1 MKHFLLTTIAAVV
14 LVGCGK
20 PVRELVSEKEAERPE
35 DTIISRESVREL
47 LSEKEAERPEDAIV
61 SRFWGSTPTSS
72 GITRESQMASYF
84 ESGKKCIA
92 VAQLGIYGSVAVLNL
107 EPQNAASN
115 NDHIPIKG
123 SYYYVKHAK
132 EIDLNG
138 YLEKKTSRITIK
150 ESYQGKATGQ
160 IHFSGNNKS
169 ENHWL
174 APGSADKEEASLIHL
189 FSYDSSIE
197 EQDIASMYFK
207 NPHLVWD
214 RTMPKETPP
223 AKLEDRVW
231 ACKLPDDSVAFQ
243 IYVNGPDFHVGSWNG
258 IALPMESGNELLHQ
272 SFPYGGKCEFLIE
285 LDAKKK
291 ITFKDVDCG
300 RCCGARATLEGEYNY
315 REEIRLFGNTDQL
328 KAEGK

>member
-1 MKHFLLTTIAAVV
+1 MKHLLLTAIAAVV

-47 LSEKEAERPEDAIV
+47 LSEKEAESPEDAIV

-84 ESGKKCIA
+84 ENGKKCIA

-138 YLEKKTSRITIK
+138 YLETKTSRIIIK

-189 FSYDSSIE
+189 FSYDSRIE
-197 EQDIASMYFK
+197 EQDIASMYF
-207 NPHLVWD
+207 
-214 RTMPKETPP
+214 
-223 AKLEDRVW
+223 
-231 ACKLPDDSVAFQ
+231 
-243 IYVNGPDFHVGSWNG
+243 
-258 IALPMESGNELLHQ
+258 
-272 SFPYGGKCEFLIE
+272 
-285 LDAKKK
+285 
-291 ITFKDVDCG
+291 
-300 RCCGARATLEGEYNY
+300 
-315 REEIRLFGNTDQL
+315 
-328 KAEGK
+328 